1 MVEDGVKVER
11 TYVTRQTIQ
20 VMIQP
25 HATEDATPPDGGPPV
40 RVVFVANTFLPLI
53 GGVEV
58 LSLREAKALQTWGH
72 HVRILTPR
80 LDRRWPRWELMDN
93 VMVRRL
99 GAVYLGNKLRLRFGA
114 QWMLEARLLWVLL
127 RT

>member
-1 MVEDGVKVER
+1 MGEDRVKAER
-11 TYVTRQTIQ
+11 MFVARQTIK

-80 LDRRWPRWELMDN
+80 LDRGWPRWELMDN
-93 VMVRRL
+93 EMVRRL
-99 GAVYLGNKLRLRFGA
+99 GAVQLGS
-114 QWMLEARLLWVLL
+114 
-127 RT
+127 